1 MNQPN
6 TIYEFVIQEENRYNT
21 NPIEIISGWSWSMKN
36 HIEKSIL
43 YKNSQFTTGKDDN
56 KPFKNITRPLLNL
69 QYRAEGFDVKDIELF
84 VNDSSQYYKSFLI
97 RKFHEKWARENKI
110 DTFID
115 EMVESYVDFGGALI
129 KNVKGVRPEVVPLH
143 SIAFAD
149 QSDLM
154 SGPIAF
160 RHYFS
165 ASELAEMADVGWG
178 DPSNGATATLEEVI
192 LQARTEKNP
201 DKGQSKSYG
210 TPGEYIEVYEI
221 HGNLPSRYLK
231 GSDKEYENQFQII
244 TFLHKENEKERGG
257 ITLYA
262 KKEEKSPFK
271 LVLRDEIR
279 GRALGLGGAEELFE
293 PQVWINYDSIRM
305 KSLLDEAARII
316 YKTTDASFASRN
328 KTYDLE
334 TGEILVLADG
344 KDLAQ
349 VDNFPR
355 NQAAFTRDV
364 ESWEAHA
371 RQMSGASEAIL
382 GESPSAGTPFKLQ
395 ELVAAEA
402 HSLHEYRKGKLA
414 TFLDQIY
421 QDWIVPHISR
431 EITKGHEFLAE
442 LELDE
447 LQEISD
453 TISTNQANQMAKER
467 ILNGQ
472 QILPEEM
479 ELFKQ
484 EARENFMKKGNKRFI
499 KILEKEFKRSPISV
513 KVNIVGKQK
522 DLPGKVDKLVNIF
535 RQIVANPQVLQSP
548 PMAKLFNQILEFSG
562 LNPIDFSGFTL
573 PQQLEPSQPE
583 LEAPKMQKMPI
594 PVAT

>member
-1 MNQPN
+1 LRL
-6 TIYEFVIQEENRYNT
+6 RY
-21 NPIEIISGWSWSMKN
+21 
-36 HIEKSIL
+36 
-43 YKNSQFTTGKDDN
+43 Q
-56 KPFKNITRPLLNL
+56 
-69 QYRAEGFDVKDIELF
+69 
-84 VNDSSQYYKSFLI
+84 
-97 RKFHEKWARENKI
+97 
-110 DTFID
+110 
-115 EMVESYVDFGGALI
+115 
-129 KNVKGVRPEVVPLH
+129 
-143 SIAFAD
+143 
-149 QSDLM
+149 
-154 SGPIAF
+154 
-160 RHYFS
+160 
-165 ASELAEMADVGWG
+165 
-178 DPSNGATATLEEVI
+178 
-192 LQARTEKNP
+192 
-201 DKGQSKSYG
+201 
-210 TPGEYIEVYEI
+210 
-221 HGNLPSRYLK
+221 
-231 GSDKEYENQFQII
+231 
-244 TFLHKENEKERGG
+244 
-257 ITLYA
+257 
-262 KKEEKSPFK
+262 
-271 LVLRDEIR
+271 
-279 GRALGLGGAEELFE
+279 